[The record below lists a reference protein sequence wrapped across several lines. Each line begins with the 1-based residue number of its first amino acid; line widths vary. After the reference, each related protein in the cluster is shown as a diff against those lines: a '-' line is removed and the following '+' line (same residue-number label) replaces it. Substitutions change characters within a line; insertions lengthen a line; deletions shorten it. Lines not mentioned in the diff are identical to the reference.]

1 MFRVA
6 QQGAVRVIQGE
17 APLNGDYV
25 AAAASCSKPLWSSGQ
40 PKLVFDLSGVPLINS
55 EGLELLLDVRD
66 RCAERGGALVLAAPT
81 PLCREILS
89 ATGVLAGIAVFDD
102 TVSAAGSFAQ

>member
-1 MFRVA
+1 MFRVV

-17 APLNGDYV
+17 TPLNGDYV
-25 AAAASCSKPLWSSGQ
+25 PVAATFCEPLSTTGQ

-55 EGLELLLDVRD
+55 AGLELLLDVRD

-81 PLCREILS
+81 PLCREILA
-89 ATGVLAGIAVFDD
+89 ATGLLGGIAVFED